1 MQELCYGNNKKNFFG
16 ILEVLYYGSI
26 ILLSKGKKT
35 TDKGRKRIY
44 MDNMIK
50 HKIPVTLI
58 TGYLGSGKTTLMN
71 ELLKMQ
77 SNKKI
82 AIVVNDM
89 GAINID
95 ATLIKNKSLTRYP
108 DMELINMQNGCICCT
123 LREQFMEQ
131 IIELSQKNIDA
142 ILVEAS
148 GISDPVSIAEA
159 FLAYKE
165 IQKETPIYLDSVIT
179 VVDADRIYS
188 EFLDRLSDNADSE
201 MMDDEKEEEEDP
213 DIINLITD
221 QIEFCSLILL
231 NKCDL
236 LTKEQL
242 GEVKK
247 IIEILQPE
255 AKIIETEYAKVDF
268 EDIVSHE
275 SYDYDR
281 IRDSSLINKTL
292 YGNNHHEIKSD
303 GVHEEYGI
311 SSFVYIERRP
321 FSYDKF
327 MNFLENEYPETL
339 IRAKGYIWFADDDI
353 HTQLF
358 EQAGRNASVT
368 EISNWVAALPKEDR
382 EETITN
388 YPEILE
394 DWDETYGDRMNQ
406 IVFIG
411 KGYSK
416 DEIAEKLNE
425 CLGYFRN

>member
-1 MQELCYGNNKKNFFG
+1 MFNQIEN
-16 ILEVLYYGSI
+16 
-26 ILLSKGKKT
+26 
-35 TDKGRKRIY
+35 
-44 MDNMIK
+44 
-50 HKIPVTLI
+50 KIPVTLI
-58 TGYLGSGKTTLMN
+58 TGYLGSGKTTFMN
-71 ELLKMQ
+71 ELLKLQ
-77 SNKKI
+77 SNKKV

-89 GAINID
+89 GEINVD
-95 ATLIKNKSLTRYP
+95 SSLIKNNSLAKYP
-108 DMELINMQNGCICCT
+108 NMELISMQNGCICCT
-123 LREQFMEQ
+123 LREKFMDQ
-131 IIELSQKNIDA
+131 IIELSHKDIDA

-159 FLAYKE
+159 FLAYEETEKE
-165 IQKETPIYLDSVIT
+165 IPVYLDSVIT
-179 VVDADRIYS
+179 VVDADRIYA
-188 EFLDRLSDNADSE
+188 EFLDELNDYVDSDKDKTE
-201 MMDDEKEEEEDP
+201 TDETETDEEENDP
-213 DIINLITD
+213 DIINLIMD

-242 GEVKK
+242 REVKEVVK
-247 IIEILQPE
+247 IIQPE
-255 AKIIETEYAKVDF
+255 AKIIETEYARVDF
-268 EDIVSHE
+268 ENIVSHIP
-275 SYDYDR
+275 YDYDR

-292 YGNNHHEIKSD
+292 FKNNHNEEWID

-311 SSFVYIERRP
+311 SSFVYTKRQP

-327 MNFLENEYPETL
+327 MKFLEDDYPETL

-368 EISNWVAALPKEDR
+368 EISNWVAALPTKDR
-382 EETITN
+382 EEAMAN

-394 DWDETYGDRMNQ
+394 DWDETYGDRINQ

-416 DEIAEKLNE
+416 EEITEKLNQ
-425 CLGYFRN
+425 CLETYKNTK

>member
-1 MQELCYGNNKKNFFG
+1 MFNQIEN
-16 ILEVLYYGSI
+16 
-26 ILLSKGKKT
+26 
-35 TDKGRKRIY
+35 
-44 MDNMIK
+44 
-50 HKIPVTLI
+50 KIPVTLI
-58 TGYLGSGKTTLMN
+58 TGYLGSGKTTFMN
-71 ELLKMQ
+71 ELLKLQ
-77 SNKKI
+77 SNKKV

-89 GAINID
+89 GEINID
-95 ATLIKNKSLTRYP
+95 SSLIKNNSLAKYP
-108 DMELINMQNGCICCT
+108 NMELISMQNGCICCT
-123 LREQFMEQ
+123 LREKFMDQ
-131 IIELSQKNIDA
+131 IIELSHKDIDA

-159 FLAYKE
+159 FLAYEETEKE
-165 IQKETPIYLDSVIT
+165 IPVYLDSVIT
-179 VVDADRIYS
+179 VVDADRIYA
-188 EFLDRLSDNADSE
+188 EFLDELNDYVDSDKDKTE
-201 MMDDEKEEEEDP
+201 TDEEENDP
-213 DIINLITD
+213 DIINLIMD

-242 GEVKK
+242 REVKEVVK
-247 IIEILQPE
+247 IIQPE
-255 AKIIETEYAKVDF
+255 AKIIETEYARVDF
-268 EDIVSHE
+268 ENIVSHIP
-275 SYDYDR
+275 YDYDR

-292 YGNNHHEIKSD
+292 FKNNHNEAWID

-311 SSFVYIERRP
+311 SSFVYTKRQP

-327 MNFLENEYPETL
+327 MKFLEDDYPETL

-368 EISNWVAALPKEDR
+368 EISNWVAALPTKDR
-382 EETITN
+382 EEAMAN

-394 DWDETYGDRMNQ
+394 DWDETYGDRINQ

-416 DEIAEKLNE
+416 EEITEKLNQ
-425 CLGYFRN
+425 CLETYKNTK

>member
-1 MQELCYGNNKKNFFG
+1 MKNT
-16 ILEVLYYGSI
+16 V
-26 ILLSKGKKT
+26 K
-35 TDKGRKRIY
+35 D
-44 MDNMIK
+44 
-50 HKIPVTLI
+50 KIPVTLI

-77 SNKKI
+77 SDKKI

-95 ATLIKNKSLTRYP
+95 VTLIKNKSLTRYP

-123 LREQFMEQ
+123 LREKFMEQ
-131 IIELSQKNIDA
+131 IIELSNKNIDA

-148 GISDPVSIAEA
+148 GISDPVSIADA
-159 FLAYKE
+159 FLAYE
-165 IQKETPIYLDSVIT
+165 ETQEDTPVYLDSVIT

-188 EFLDRLSDNADSE
+188 EFLDELSDRTDLE
-201 MMDDEKEEEEDP
+201 RDDLKTEEEEKDP
-213 DIINLITD
+213 DIINLIMD

-242 GEVKK
+242 GEVKE
-247 IIEILQPE
+247 IIKILQPE
-255 AKIIETEYAKVDF
+255 AKIFETKYSKVEYD
-268 EDIVSHE
+268 DIVSHNP
-275 SYDYDR
+275 YDYDR

-292 YGNNHHEIKSD
+292 YRSNHKEIRKD

-311 SSFVYIERRP
+311 SSFVYTEHRP
-321 FSYDKF
+321 FIYDKF
-327 MNFLENEYPETL
+327 MNFLENEYPEAL

-358 EQAGRNASVT
+358 EQTGRNASVT
-368 EISNWVAALPKEDR
+368 EISNWVAALPKEEQ
-382 EETITN
+382 EEAFAN

-411 KGYSK
+411 KDYLK
-416 DEIAEKLNE
+416 AEIIEKLDQ
-425 CLGYFRN
+425 CLGTYMNT

>member
-1 MQELCYGNNKKNFFG
+1 MYNKIAN
-16 ILEVLYYGSI
+16 
-26 ILLSKGKKT
+26 
-35 TDKGRKRIY
+35 R
-44 MDNMIK
+44 
-50 HKIPVTLI
+50 IPVTLI
-58 TGYLGSGKTTLMN
+58 TGYLGSGKTTFMN
-71 ELLKMQ
+71 ELLKLQ
-77 SNKKI
+77 SDKKV
-82 AIVVNDM
+82 AVVVNDM
-89 GAINID
+89 GTINVD
-95 ATLIKNKSLTRYP
+95 STLIKNNSLAKYP
-108 DMELINMQNGCICCT
+108 DMELISMQNGCICCT
-123 LREQFMEQ
+123 LREKFMDQ
-131 IIELSQKNIDA
+131 IVELSHKDIDA

-159 FLAYKE
+159 FLVYE
-165 IQKETPIYLDSVIT
+165 ETQKETPVYLDSVIT

-188 EFLDRLSDNADSE
+188 EFLDALNDCAGMDKDGYESD
-201 MMDDEKEEEEDP
+201 EEENDP

-242 GEVKK
+242 REVK
-247 IIEILQPE
+247 EVVNILQPE
-255 AKIIETEYAKVDF
+255 AKIIETEYARVNFDN
-268 EDIVSHE
+268 IVSHIP
-275 SYDYDR
+275 YDYDR

-292 YGNNHHEIKSD
+292 FKNNHNELKTD

-311 SSFVYIERRP
+311 SSFVYMERQP

-327 MNFLENEYPETL
+327 MKFLEDDYPETL

-368 EISNWVAALPKEDR
+368 EISNWVAALPKEDM
-382 EETITN
+382 EEAIAN

-394 DWDETYGDRMNQ
+394 DWDEIYGDRMNQ

-411 KGYSK
+411 KGYSEK
-416 DEIAEKLNE
+416 EITEKLSR
-425 CLGYFRN
+425 CLETIYKKEG

>member
-1 MQELCYGNNKKNFFG
+1 MNHIAQ
-16 ILEVLYYGSI
+16 
-26 ILLSKGKKT
+26 
-35 TDKGRKRIY
+35 
-44 MDNMIK
+44 

-89 GAINID
+89 GTINID
-95 ATLIKNKSLTRYP
+95 AALIKNKSLTRYP
-108 DMELINMQNGCICCT
+108 HMELINMQNGCICCT

-159 FLAYKE
+159 FMAYE
-165 IQKETPIYLDSVIT
+165 VMQKETPVYLDSVIT

-188 EFLDRLSDNADSE
+188 EFMDELTEGADSE
-201 MMDDEKEEEEDP
+201 ADVAESEEDP

-242 GEVKK
+242 AEVKDLTR
-247 IIEILQPE
+247 ILQPE
-255 AKIIETEYAKVDF
+255 AKIVETEYAKVDF
-268 EDIVSHE
+268 EDIVSHIP
-275 SYDYDR
+275 YDYDR

-292 YGNNHHEIKSD
+292 FKNNHHEIKSG

-311 SSFVYIERRP
+311 SSFVYMERRP
-321 FSYDKF
+321 FDYKKF
-327 MNFLENEYPETL
+327 MDFLENEYPETL

-382 EETITN
+382 EDTIIN

-394 DWDETYGDRMNQ
+394 DWDETYGDRLNQ
-406 IVFIG
+406 IVLIG
-411 KGYSK
+411 KGYSQH
-416 DEIAEKLNE
+416 EITEKLNQ
-425 CLGYFRN
+425 CLGTYEKL

>member
-1 MQELCYGNNKKNFFG
+1 MYNQIEN
-16 ILEVLYYGSI
+16 
-26 ILLSKGKKT
+26 
-35 TDKGRKRIY
+35 
-44 MDNMIK
+44 
-50 HKIPVTLI
+50 KIPVTLI
-58 TGYLGSGKTTLMN
+58 TGYLGSGKTTFMN
-71 ELLKMQ
+71 ELLKLQ
-77 SNKKI
+77 SNKKV

-89 GAINID
+89 GVINID
-95 ATLIKNKSLTRYP
+95 STLIKNNSLAKYP
-108 DMELINMQNGCICCT
+108 DMELISMQNGCICCT
-123 LREQFMEQ
+123 LREKFMDQ
-131 IIELSQKNIDA
+131 IVELSHKDIDA
-142 ILVEAS
+142 IMVEAS

-159 FLAYKE
+159 FLIYEEA
-165 IQKETPIYLDSVIT
+165 QQETSVYLDSVIT

-188 EFLDRLSDNADSE
+188 EFLDALSDCTDS
-201 MMDDEKEEEEDP
+201 DKDGANKDEKENDP

-236 LTKEQL
+236 LTEEQL
-242 GEVKK
+242 REVKEVVK
-247 IIEILQPE
+247 ILQPE

-268 EDIVSHE
+268 DNIVSHIP
-275 SYDYDR
+275 YDYDR
-281 IRDSSLINKTL
+281 IRDSSLINRTL
-292 YGNNHHEIKSD
+292 YKNNHNETKND

-311 SSFVYIERRP
+311 SSFVYMERRP
-321 FSYDKF
+321 FNYDKF
-327 MNFLENEYPETL
+327 MKFLEDDYPETL

-382 EETITN
+382 DEAITN

-416 DEIAEKLNE
+416 EKITEKLIE
-425 CLGYFRN
+425 CLETYENV

>member
-1 MQELCYGNNKKNFFG
+1 
-16 ILEVLYYGSI
+16 
-26 ILLSKGKKT
+26 
-35 TDKGRKRIY
+35 
-44 MDNMIK
+44 
-50 HKIPVTLI
+50 
-58 TGYLGSGKTTLMN
+58 MN

-77 SNKKI
+77 LDKKV

-95 ATLIKNKSLTRYP
+95 AALIKNGSLAKYP
-108 DMELINMQNGCICCT
+108 DMELISMQNGCICCT
-123 LREQFMEQ
+123 LREKFMDQ
-131 IIELSQKNIDA
+131 IIELSHRNIDA

-159 FLAYKE
+159 FLVYE
-165 IQKETPIYLDSVIT
+165 ETQKDTAIYLDSVIT

-188 EFLDRLSDNADSE
+188 EFLEGLHDRADSGKE
-201 MMDDEKEEEEDP
+201 DIEEEDTDP

-221 QIEFCSLILL
+221 QIEFCSIILL

-242 GEVKK
+242 GEVKDIVK
-247 IIEILQPE
+247 ILQPE
-255 AKIIETEYAKVDF
+255 AKIIETEFARVDY
-268 EDIVSHE
+268 ENIISHIPYE
-275 SYDYDR
+275 YDR

-292 YGNNHHEIKSD
+292 FRSNHNESKS
-303 GVHEEYGI
+303 GGEHEEYGI
-311 SSFVYIERRP
+311 SSFVYTERRP

-327 MNFLENEYPETL
+327 MKFLEEDYPETL
-339 IRAKGYIWFADDDI
+339 IRAKGYIWFSDDDI

-368 EISNWVAALPKEDR
+368 EISNWVAALPDEDKE
-382 EETITN
+382 EAIAN
-388 YPEILE
+388 YPEILD
-394 DWDETYGDRMNQ
+394 DWDELYGDRMNQ

-416 DEIAEKLNE
+416 KKITEKLNQ
-425 CLGYFRN
+425 CLENYNNI